1 MALSKVK
8 TQSITKKR
16 NSRSYSVDRRKRREP
31 HEKDFSSILYADIK
45 ETHWLYISVGQIRG
59 WMGHSILLNYTT
71 RGGTSIT
78 QKGFLH
84 FLPKCIYTYYHIFC
98 RIRWFF
104 VVELTIVLQNFQQK
118 IMKKNSTHD
127 LPLKEN
133 FKADFWSRKIKLWKS
148 NFGYYYH
155 PFRNY
160 QSKNEHTM

>member
-1 MALSKVK
+1 MKKIFHQFFMLISKTHTDSIYLS
-8 TQSITKKR
+8 
-16 NSRSYSVDRRKRREP
+16 DR
-31 HEKDFSSILYADIK
+31 F
-45 ETHWLYISVGQIRG
+45 GG
-59 WMGHSILLNYTT
+59 WMRHSILLNYTT
-71 RGGTSIT
+71 RGGTRIT

-133 FKADFWSRKIKLWKS
+133 FKADFWSPKIKLWKS
-148 NFGYYYH
+148 NFGYYY